1 MLFQTPEFLA
11 FFVIVVTAVALV
23 RGRARKLVLLI
34 ASWIFYGWASP
45 RFLIPLLITTFVDYA
60 IGIALEKHRSRALVA
75 ISVAAN
81 LTMLALLRVEPGLL
95 HMAVPLGISFYTF
108 HSISYIVDVY
118 RGELPACR
126 SPLDYA
132 LFIAFFPELVAGPIV
147 RGKQFLPQ
155 LAREVVVRI
164 DEFAVMRVTRG
175 LAKKVLIADN
185 VALFVNAVFADPA
198 RWPSVIIW
206 LATIG
211 FAVQIYCD
219 FSGYTDIAIG
229 LAHVFGFELPV
240 NFDRPYFARNPRD
253 FWRRWHIS
261 LSSWLRD
268 YLYIPLGGNRKHVV
282 RNIMITM
289 LLGGLWHG
297 ASRNFVLW
305 GAMHGVLL
313 IFFVIPSLT
322 GGKKPRLRTE
332 CRSWHGPSPAC
343 GTLSPQA
350 GRGATWLAL
359 REFCRPSPRGS
370 GEKVPRADEGL
381 GPRAKIPHEHRE
393 FLSSFS
399 RLGMTVATQIAILFT
414 WIAFRVREPHAML
427 TAMRK
432 FVLFDFDFA
441 LAGRGLLAIF
451 FFSTIALIGLFIAL
465 HASRFDPSR
474 LRTPLFIA
482 ACAVIGIAFF
492 FLWPAE
498 QTPFIYFAF

>member
-1 MLFQTPEFLA
+1 MLFQTPEFLV
-11 FFVIVVTAVALV
+11 FFVLVVAAVAV
-23 RGRARKLVLLI
+23 TRGRGRKVVLLI
-34 ASWIFYGWASP
+34 ASWIFYGWWSP
-45 RFLIPLLITTFVDYA
+45 RFLIPLLITTFGDYA
-60 IGIALEKHRSRALVA
+60 IGLLLEKHRSRALVA
-75 ISVAAN
+75 ISVTGN
-81 LTMLALLRVEPGLL
+81 LTMLALLRIEPGLV

-155 LAREVVVRI
+155 LAREVALRI

-185 VALFVNAVFADPA
+185 VAVFANAVFADPA
-198 RWPSVIIW
+198 QWPSIVIWI
-206 LATIG
+206 ATIA

-240 NFDRPYFARNPRD
+240 NFDHPYLAHDMRD

-268 YLYIPLGGNRKHVV
+268 YLYIPLGGRKHRV
-282 RNIMITM
+282 RNVMITM

-297 ASRNFVLW
+297 TSWNFVLW
-305 GAMHGVLL
+305 GAMHGLL
-313 IFFVIPSLT
+313 LLVPM
-322 GGKKPRLRTE
+322 K
-332 CRSWHGPSPAC
+332 
-343 GTLSPQA
+343 
-350 GRGATWLAL
+350 
-359 REFCRPSPRGS
+359 RP
-370 GEKVPRADEGL
+370 
-381 GPRAKIPHEHRE
+381 I
-393 FLSSFS
+393 
-399 RLGMTVATQIAILFT
+399 TQLCILFT

-427 TAMRK
+427 AAMRK

-451 FFSTIALIGLFIAL
+451 FFSTIALIAIFAVL
-465 HASRFDPSR
+465 HVMRFDPSR
-474 LRTPLFIA
+474 FRTPAFVALCIA
-482 ACAVIGIAFF
+482 IGVAFF

-498 QTPFIYFAF
+498 QTPFIYFQF

>member
-11 FFVIVVTAVALV
+11 FFVIVVAAVALV
-23 RGRARKLVLLI
+23 RGDARKLVLLI
-34 ASWIFYGWASP
+34 ASWIFYGWSSP

-60 IGIALEKHRSRALVA
+60 IGLALEKQRSRMLVA
-75 ISVAAN
+75 VSVAAN
-81 LTMLALLRVEPGLL
+81 LTMLALLRIEPGWL

-155 LAREVVVRI
+155 LAREVVIRI
-164 DEFAVMRVTRG
+164 DEFAVLRVTRG

-185 VALFVNAVFADPA
+185 VAVFVNAVFADPSK
-198 RWPSVIIW
+198 WPSIVIWI
-206 LATIG
+206 ATIG

-229 LAHVFGFELPV
+229 LAHVFGFELPI
-240 NFDRPYFARNPRD
+240 NFDRPYLARNPRD

-268 YLYIPLGGNRKHVV
+268 YLYVPLGGNRKHVL

-297 ASRNFVLW
+297 ASWNFVLW
-305 GAMHGVLL
+305 GAMHGLLL
-313 IFFVIPSLT
+313 IAYRLWQRPRSLCVTQLFV
-322 GGKKPRLRTE
+322 
-332 CRSWHGPSPAC
+332 
-343 GTLSPQA
+343 
-350 GRGATWLAL
+350 
-359 REFCRPSPRGS
+359 
-370 GEKVPRADEGL
+370 
-381 GPRAKIPHEHRE
+381 
-393 FLSSFS
+393 
-399 RLGMTVATQIAILFT
+399 LFT

-427 TAMRK
+427 IAMRK

-441 LAGRGLLAIF
+441 LAGRGLLTMF
-451 FFSTIALIGLFIAL
+451 FFSTIALIAAFITL
-465 HASRFDPSR
+465 HATRIDLAR
-474 LRTPLFIA
+474 LRTPALVA
-482 ACAVIGIAFF
+482 ACIGIGIAFF
-492 FLWPAE
+492 FLWPAD
-498 QTPFIYFAF
+498 QTAFIYFQF

>member
-1 MLFQTPEFLA
+1 MLFQTPEFLV
-11 FFVIVVTAVALV
+11 FFVTVAAAVAIA
-23 RGRARKLVLLI
+23 RGRGRKLVLLI
-34 ASWIFYGWASP
+34 ASWIFYGWWSP
-45 RFLIPLLITTFVDYA
+45 RFLVPLLITTFADYA
-60 IGIALEKHRSRALVA
+60 IGLLLDGARTSRPQSLAVSAGDHSATGRDARSLRTGRPRSGARALVA
-75 ISVAAN
+75 ISVAGN
-81 LTMLALLRVEPGLL
+81 LSMLALLRIEPGLV

-185 VALFVNAVFADPA
+185 VAPFANAVFADPA
-198 RWPSVIIW
+198 QWPSIVIW
-206 LATIG
+206 TATIA

-240 NFDRPYFARNPRD
+240 NFDHPYLARDMRD

-261 LSSWLRD
+261 LSTWLRD
-268 YLYIPLGGNRKHVV
+268 YVYIPLGGREHRV
-282 RNIMITM
+282 RNVMITM

-297 ASRNFVLW
+297 TSWNFVLW

-313 IFFVIPSLT
+313 CVMPSVVEAP
-322 GGKKPRLRTE
+322 GIAPAARA
-332 CRSWHGPSPAC
+332 GPS
-343 GTLSPQA
+343 T
-350 GRGATWLAL
+350 T
-359 REFCRPSPRGS
+359 
-370 GEKVPRADEGL
+370 
-381 GPRAKIPHEHRE
+381 
-393 FLSSFS
+393 
-399 RLGMTVATQIAILFT
+399 LGMTLLTQLCILFT

-427 TAMRK
+427 AAMRK

-441 LAGRGLLAIF
+441 LAGRGLLTIF
-451 FFSTIALIGLFIAL
+451 FFSTIALIFVFAIL
-465 HASRFDPSR
+465 HVRRFDPSR
-474 LRTPLFIA
+474 LRTPAFIA
-482 ACAVIGIAFF
+482 MCIGIGIAFF

-498 QTPFIYFAF
+498 QTPFIYFQF

>member
-1 MLFQTPEFLA
+1 MLFQTPEFLV
-11 FFVIVVTAVALV
+11 FFVLVVVAVASV

-34 ASWIFYGWASP
+34 ASWIFYGWWDP
-45 RFLIPLLITTFVDYA
+45 RFLIPLLITTFGDYA
-60 IGIALEKHRSRALVA
+60 IGLLLEKHRNRALVA
-75 ISVAAN
+75 ISVAGN
-81 LTMLALLRVEPGLL
+81 LTMLALLRIEPGLV

-155 LAREVVVRI
+155 LEREVALRI

-185 VALFVNAVFADPA
+185 VAVFANAVFADPA
-198 RWPSVIIW
+198 QWPSIVIWI
-206 LATIG
+206 ATIA

-240 NFDRPYFARNPRD
+240 NFDHPYLARDMRD

-261 LSSWLRD
+261 LSTWLRD
-268 YLYIPLGGNRKHVV
+268 YVYIPLGGREHRV
-282 RNIMITM
+282 RNVMITM

-297 ASRNFVLW
+297 TSWNFVLW
-305 GAMHGVLL
+305 GAMHGALL
-313 IFFVIPSLT
+313 VVMPSVVEAP
-322 GGKKPRLRTE
+322 GRAAASEIAPRARP
-332 CRSWHGPSPAC
+332 GPS
-343 GTLSPQA
+343 T
-350 GRGATWLAL
+350 T
-359 REFCRPSPRGS
+359 
-370 GEKVPRADEGL
+370 
-381 GPRAKIPHEHRE
+381 
-393 FLSSFS
+393 
-399 RLGMTVATQIAILFT
+399 LGMTAITQLCILFT

-427 TAMRK
+427 AAMRK
-432 FVLFDFDFA
+432 FILFDFDFA
-441 LAGRGLLAIF
+441 LAGRGLLTIF
-451 FFSTIALIGLFIAL
+451 FFSTIALIAIFAVL
-465 HASRFDPSR
+465 HVMRFDPSR
-474 LRTPLFIA
+474 FRTPAFVAICIA
-482 ACAVIGIAFF
+482 IGVAFF

-498 QTPFIYFAF
+498 QTPFIYFQF

>member
-1 MLFQTPEFLA
+1 MLFQTPEFLV
-11 FFVIVVTAVALV
+11 FFVIVVAAVALV
-23 RGRARKLVLLI
+23 RGKARKLVLLI

-60 IGIALEKHRSRALVA
+60 IGIALEKHRSKALVA

-297 ASRNFVLW
+297 ASWNFVLW

-313 IFFVIPSLT
+313 IANRLWQRPRSLI
-322 GGKKPRLRTE
+322 L
-332 CRSWHGPSPAC
+332 
-343 GTLSPQA
+343 
-350 GRGATWLAL
+350 
-359 REFCRPSPRGS
+359 
-370 GEKVPRADEGL
+370 
-381 GPRAKIPHEHRE
+381 
-393 FLSSFS
+393 
-399 RLGMTVATQIAILFT
+399 TQILILFT

-432 FVLFDFDFA
+432 FVFFDFDFA
-441 LAGRGLLAIF
+441 LAGRGLLTIF
-451 FFSTIALIGLFIAL
+451 FFSTIALIVLFIAL

-482 ACAVIGIAFF
+482 ACAGIGIAFF

-498 QTPFIYFAF
+498 QTPFIYFQF

>member
-11 FFVIVVTAVALV
+11 FFVIVVIAVAIA
-23 RGRARKLVLLI
+23 RGNKARQLVLLI

-45 RFLIPLLITTFVDYA
+45 RFLIPLLFTTFFDYA
-60 IGIALEKHRSRALVA
+60 IGLALEKHRSKALVA
-75 ISVAAN
+75 VSVAAN
-81 LTMLALLRVEPGLL
+81 LTLLLVLRVEPGLL

-118 RGELPACR
+118 RGELRACR

-147 RGKQFLPQ
+147 RGGQFLPQ
-155 LAREVVVRI
+155 LERDVVIRI
-164 DEFAVMRVTRG
+164 DEFAVLRVMRG

-185 VALFVNAVFADPA
+185 VAVFVNAVFADPSQ
-198 RWPSVIIW
+198 WPSIVIWI
-206 LATIG
+206 ATIG

-229 LAHVFGFELPV
+229 LAHVFGFDLPM

-268 YLYIPLGGNRKHVV
+268 YLYLPIGRKL
-282 RNIMITM
+282 MITM

-297 ASRNFVLW
+297 ASWNFVLW
-305 GAMHGVLL
+305 GAMHGLLL
-313 IFFVIPSLT
+313 IAYRKWQRPRSLVT
-322 GGKKPRLRTE
+322 
-332 CRSWHGPSPAC
+332 
-343 GTLSPQA
+343 
-350 GRGATWLAL
+350 
-359 REFCRPSPRGS
+359 
-370 GEKVPRADEGL
+370 
-381 GPRAKIPHEHRE
+381 
-393 FLSSFS
+393 
-399 RLGMTVATQIAILFT
+399 TQLFILFT
-414 WIAFRVREPHAML
+414 WIAFRVRKPHAML

-441 LAGRGLLAIF
+441 LAGRGLLTIF
-451 FFSTIALIGLFIAL
+451 FFSTIALIAAFIAL
-465 HASRFDPSR
+465 HASRIDLSR
-474 LRTPLFIA
+474 LRTPAFVV
-482 ACAVIGIAFF
+482 ACIGIGIAFF

-498 QTPFIYFAF
+498 ETAFIYFQF